1 VIDRLTGFPPT
12 RLTVKR
18 HVLAERDLRLALAG
32 EVDLSSVDI
41 LVRALAT
48 VPPAART
55 VVVDL
60 AQVTLLDSTGIAA
73 LLAAYRSAASAGRT
87 FTVVNARDVVRRA
100 LEVTGVLS
108 VLSAEPALD
117 DG

>member
-1 VIDRLTGFPPT
+1 VIDRLIGFPPA
-12 RLTVKR
+12 RLTVTP
-18 HVLAERDLRLALAG
+18 HVLADRGLRLVLAG

-41 LVRALAT
+41 LVRALAA
-48 VPPAART
+48 VPPTTRT

-73 LLAAYRSAASAGRT
+73 LLAAYRTAAAAGRT

-100 LEVTGVLS
+100 LQVTGVLGI
-108 VLSAEPALD
+108 LSAEPGVD